1 MFFITVWLGAT
12 ILFIIPR
19 LGAGDPM
26 SAMLSRMRAQGA
38 HLQNSQTLINAWR
51 ARFGLDQ
58 PVYIQYLHYLFN
70 MVRGDLG
77 YSLTYFPTTV
87 SEMIGRALPWTI
99 CLLGVVTILDFIV
112 GTTIG
117 ALMGWRGTPK
127 MLKSMLP
134 FTLVFTSIPSFM
146 LAIFFIFVFGFV
158 LKWFPYGGGYGQ
170 GIEVG
175 LNLPFISSAI
185 YHSILPAA
193 SILVVSIGFQA
204 MGMRGMMISID
215 REDYL
220 VLAKIKGLIPRWI
233 FLRYAV
239 RNALLPQ
246 LTALALNLGGIVAGA
261 TLVEMLFSYPGMGY
275 LMYRGIISKDYAL
288 IGGIGFILI
297 TTTAVAVLLLDLVYP
312 IIDPRITYK
321 KK

>member
-12 ILFIIPR
+12 IMFIIPR
-19 LGAGDPM
+19 LAPGDPT
-26 SAMLSRMRAQGA
+26 SAMISRMRAQGA
-38 HLQNSQTLINAWR
+38 HLQNSQTLIDAWR
-51 ARFGLDQ
+51 ARFGLDK
-58 PVYIQYLHYLFN
+58 PVLIQYVNFLLN
-70 MVRGDLG
+70 LVRGDLG
-77 YSLTYFPTTV
+77 YSLAYFPATV
-87 SEMIGRALPWTI
+87 SEKIGRALPWTV
-99 CLLGVVTILDFIV
+99 CLLGAVYILDFII

-117 ALMGWRGTPK
+117 ALMGWEATPK
-127 MLKSMLP
+127 PLKAILP
-134 FTLVFTSIPSFM
+134 FSLVFTSIPAFM
-146 LAIFFIFVFGFV
+146 LSIFFIYVFGFV
-158 LKWFPYGGGYGQ
+158 LKWFPYSGGYGQ
-170 GIEVG
+170 GVEVG
-175 LNLPFISSAI
+175 FNLAFILSAI

-193 SILVVSIGFQA
+193 SLLVVSIGFQA

-220 VLAKIKGLIPRWI
+220 VLAKIKGLLPRWI

-246 LTALALNLGGIVAGA
+246 LTALALSLGGIVAGA
-261 TLVEMLFSYPGMGY
+261 TLVEMMFSYPGMGY
-275 LMYRGIISKDYAL
+275 LMYRSIISKDYAL

-297 TTTAVAVLLLDLVYP
+297 TTTAVAVFLLDLVYP